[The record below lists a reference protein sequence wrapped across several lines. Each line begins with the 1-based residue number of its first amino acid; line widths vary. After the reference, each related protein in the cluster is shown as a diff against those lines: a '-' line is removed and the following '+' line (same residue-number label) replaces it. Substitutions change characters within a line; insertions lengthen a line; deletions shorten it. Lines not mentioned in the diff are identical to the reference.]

1 MTILKPQLCTWLY
14 VAWQSSATK
23 TAMIKKCWEK
33 CGLLQALE
41 AVFQILAMEANATTS
56 LFSTDHSKVEI
67 DDDQE
72 EVEVDLKETIEEVL
86 QQCLTDRITSH
97 IQNKGVNSHAKLR
110 NLVRRKMLN

>member
-1 MTILKPQLCTWLY
+1 
-14 VAWQSSATK
+14 
-23 TAMIKKCWEK
+23 
-33 CGLLQALE
+33 
-41 AVFQILAMEANATTS
+41 MEANATTS